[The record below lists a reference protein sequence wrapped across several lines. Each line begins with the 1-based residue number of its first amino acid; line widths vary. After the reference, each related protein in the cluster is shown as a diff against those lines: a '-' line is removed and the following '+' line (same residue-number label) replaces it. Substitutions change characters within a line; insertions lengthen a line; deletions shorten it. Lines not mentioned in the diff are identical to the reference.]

1 MQFVRILRF
10 VMALRTLSR
19 LCWCHGWSSFHSL
32 DKSPTLSN
40 MKQLG
45 MSKTYLERFTSE
57 LGTALTAISFCNVSD
72 LGHRFH
78 HELIEISKVIESSTI
93 LWFESPG
100 PPGPHQ
106 AMLGGQDA
114 GHIHR
119 LHSEIVDVGAF
130 ALASH
135 CVSKP
140 G

>member
-1 MQFVRILRF
+1 
-10 VMALRTLSR
+10 
-19 LCWCHGWSSFHSL
+19 
-32 DKSPTLSN
+32 
-40 MKQLG
+40 

-100 PPGPHQ
+100 GPPGPHQ

-119 LHSEIVDVGAF
+119 LHSEIVVYLSQVRVVIMVF
-130 ALASH
+130 IFCTL
-135 CVSKP
+135 P
-140 G
+140 NF